1 MSRPPAVEHP
11 PRATAPPVLLDGAT
25 LTPEAV
31 AAIARDGAPAEL
43 APEAHARNDRARA
56 AIVALLARGD
66 DLYGVTTGVGALRAY
81 RVPKNNREQY
91 SLSLLRS
98 HACGAGRPLS
108 VHLVRAAMATRANQ
122 IGAGGAGIARELLD
136 VLGSALNAGLTPFM
150 RELGSLGTGDLTNLA
165 DIGLALLGEGQV
177 WREDQLIDA
186 GTALADA
193 GLAPGRL
200 GPRDGLAFMSSNAV
214 SIGHAALLVVDARRL
229 LHAWLP
235 VAALSFE
242 AAAADPIAL
251 QARTHSASR
260 RPGQAAVAREM
271 RARLEGLEPRTRKPG
286 PLGIQDP
293 YPFRAQPQ
301 VDGTVHDALRALAET
316 VGHELNFAGE
326 NALIV
331 AGDDVALPNG
341 NPHAAP
347 LANAIDGLRTAL
359 AQSAALI
366 VPGDDVALPN
376 GNPHAAPLAN
386 AIDGL
391 RTALAQSA
399 ALIAARVSA
408 LLDTSLT
415 GLQPF
420 LARRPGPESGALVLE
435 YTAHAAVAEVRSL
448 VTPVA
453 AQTVSVSRGVESH
466 SSLAPIAARRA
477 HQTLDALRV
486 AVATELVVAVRA
498 LRLAGQEPVGAGT
511 RPLWQ
516 AAIARLNPDLS
527 DRPLHPDV
535 EAARALLEAWEPG
548 WPL

>member
-1 MSRPPAVEHP
+1 MAIRP
-11 PRATAPPVLLDGAT
+11 PRAATKVPNPVILDGAT
-25 LTPEAV
+25 LTPKGV
-31 AAIARDGAPAEL
+31 ALIAREGAEARL
-43 APEAHARNDRARA
+43 AAKARERNERARRA
-56 AIVALLARGD
+56 VEALLARGD

-81 RVPKNNREQY
+81 RVPKDQRERH

-98 HACGAGRPLS
+98 HACGAGPPLPAQ
-108 VHLVRAAMATRANQ
+108 VVRAAMATRANQ
-122 IGAGGAGIARELLD
+122 IGAGGAGVASELLEAL
-136 VLGSALNAGLTPFM
+136 VGVLNAGLSPFT

-165 DIGLALLGEGQV
+165 DTALVLLGEGQV
-177 WREDQLIDA
+177 WRGEELVDA
-186 GTALADA
+186 APALTQAR
-193 GLAPGRL
+193 LRPGRL
-200 GPRDGLAFMSSNAV
+200 GPRDGLAFMSSNAF
-214 SIGHAALLVVDARRL
+214 SIGRAALLVVDARRL
-229 LHAWLP
+229 LDAWLS

-242 AAAADPIAL
+242 AAAADPVAL
-251 QARTHSASR
+251 DPRIHSSR
-260 RPGQAAVAREM
+260 HRPGQSAVAARMREL
-271 RARLEGLEPRTRKPG
+271 LEGVGARTRDPG

-301 VDGTVHDALRALAET
+301 VDGAVHDALLVLEET

-366 VPGDDVALPN
+366 
-376 GNPHAAPLAN
+376 
-386 AIDGL
+386 
-391 RTALAQSA
+391 
-399 ALIAARVSA
+399 AARVST
-408 LLDTSLT
+408 LLDSSLT
-415 GLQPF
+415 GLPPF
-420 LARRPGPESGALVLE
+420 LARPGRVGAESGALILE

-477 HQTLDALRV
+477 EETLNAIRV

-498 LRLAGQEPVGAGT
+498 LRLAGQEPVGAGN
-511 RPLWQ
+511 RALWG
-516 AAIARLNPDLS
+516 AAAERLDADLG

-535 EAARALLEAWEPG
+535 ELARQLIEAWELELG
-548 WPL
+548 